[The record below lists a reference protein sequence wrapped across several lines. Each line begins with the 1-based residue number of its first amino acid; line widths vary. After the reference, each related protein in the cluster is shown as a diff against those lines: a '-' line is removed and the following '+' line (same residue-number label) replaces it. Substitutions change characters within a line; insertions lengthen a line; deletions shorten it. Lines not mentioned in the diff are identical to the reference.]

1 MLLSKEDIREQ
12 IEFNLSVTPNRRRY
26 SMDFL
31 ELHEMINQ
39 LENEVISHR
48 QRQQQITDAQS
59 GFINPA
65 SYYNK

>member
-1 MLLSKEDIREQ
+1 MLLTKEDIKQQ

-26 SMDFL
+26 SLDL
-31 ELHEMINQ
+31 SELHEMINQ

-48 QRQQQITDAQS
+48 QRQQQITDAQA